1 MIKLSVQVSYKKQ
14 ATLGIIGVIILL
26 LAVEVIANVWWLTQI
41 NCEFE
46 QNEIFQG
53 INEKEKRQL
62 CLDFYDLKTTGDELI
77 PNQILDSITIN
88 SLGFRGSE
96 FSEIKQSNTYRIF
109 MVGGST
115 MFGAG
120 ATSDET
126 TIPVY
131 LQQFLDEYDLGFNL
145 EVINAG
151 IQGADSNAEFNL
163 MEKKLLAF

>member
-26 LAVEVIANVWWLTQI
+26 LVIEVIANVWWFTQI
-41 NCEFE
+41 DCEFE
-46 QNEIFQG
+46 QNEIFQD

-77 PNQILDSITIN
+77 PNQVLDSITIN

-96 FSEIKQSNTYRIF
+96 FSEIKPSNTYRIF

-115 MFGAG
+115 MFVSGAS
-120 ATSDET
+120 SDET
-126 TIPVY
+126 TIPGI
-131 LQQFLDEYDLGFNL
+131 LQ
-145 EVINAG
+145 
-151 IQGADSNAEFNL
+151 
-163 MEKKLLAF
+163 KLFDYGTVLL